1 MITRGKKVRLSDCII
16 DRQFSE
22 NMISFAYDSKE
33 EGDKNGQ
40 YNDDFDSNRNMCYSN
55 VDNPCD

>member
-1 MITRGKKVRLSDCII
+1 MRLSDCII